1 MIEKIR
7 MAFQGMEVEELKK
20 GWSTDRKF
28 ILTDGTER
36 YTLRCSK
43 ERTLEDQKKEYE
55 EIRKINHPEVIIR
68 PLQFGTLDEEMTY
81 ILYTYAEGEDLRET
95 LEVLSDTGLHE
106 LGLTAGNL
114 LKEIHGT
121 KAESERD
128 FESHYNLKIDTK
140 IRAYRD
146 SGLDFPEVEEHIRY
160 IETHRYLLEGRP
172 VVLQHGDYH
181 IGNMVVSEGRLKII
195 DFSRYDYGDPYDEF
209 NRMPMNSIYSKSFSK
224 GMVEGYFGGE
234 PPLGFWK
241 LLKLFVLVN
250 AIASPRWAQKN
261 SPDSMDF
268 IMGIFR
274 ETLKDY
280 EDKTQDIPRWYSDV
294 TKQG

>member
-28 ILTDGTER
+28 ILTDKTER

-55 EIRKINHPEVIIR
+55 EIRKINHPEAIIR
-68 PLQFGTLDEEMTY
+68 PLRYGTLDDEMTY
-81 ILYTYAEGEDLRET
+81 ILYTYAEGEDLRES
-95 LEVLSDTGLHE
+95 LEVLSDTELYE

-121 KAESERD
+121 KAESKRD

-261 SPDSMDF
+261 SPDSMEF
-268 IMGIFR
+268 IMDIFR